1 MTAAFWRATSG
12 HCGTWTNTGPGMH
25 GLPIFS
31 CLENCLKFVDFW
43 GLVQLIRRLLEAG
56 KIQKQVSFLI
66 HVNGTTNIWNKI
78 LFSFSFYRRT
88 ELHDDYAFLDEDE
101 ELEDE
106 DVFVERP
113 QNSIGGGG
121 GGLGGKKGKN
131 LNLNNYGNY
140 GGGQMR
146 DRWARRVNDLRDR
159 AG

>member
-1 MTAAFWRATSG
+1 M
-12 HCGTWTNTGPGMH
+12 
-25 GLPIFS
+25 
-31 CLENCLKFVDFW
+31 
-43 GLVQLIRRLLEAG
+43 
-56 KIQKQVSFLI
+56 
-66 HVNGTTNIWNKI
+66 
-78 LFSFSFYRRT
+78 
-88 ELHDDYAFLDEDE
+88 HDDYAFLDEDE

-159 AG
+159 LSEAPSHVVFID